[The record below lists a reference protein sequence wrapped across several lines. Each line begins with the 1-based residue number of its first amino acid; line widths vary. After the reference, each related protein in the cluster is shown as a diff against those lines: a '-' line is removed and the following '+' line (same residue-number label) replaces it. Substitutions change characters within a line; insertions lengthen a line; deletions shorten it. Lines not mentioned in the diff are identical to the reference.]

1 MYRLALLLVMTFA
14 IVACDKPPAPAAP
27 AQKITVSFTYQ
38 PQSTL
43 VHVALAK
50 GFFRDEGLEVQ
61 PELRSYGKAALQAV
75 IDGQAD
81 IATAAE
87 TPIMFAIL
95 NGADIRVLANIVASN
110 TNNGIVARRD
120 AGIVN
125 ARDLKGKRIGYA
137 PGTTSDFFLSSLLAA
152 NGIPRTEIREVGLKP
167 DEMLEAIQAK
177 KVDAVSIWNYPLSQI
192 AQALGANGLTIYDKE
207 IYTETFNLVARQ
219 DFIARNPE
227 AIRRYLRALFKAE
240 EFARNSPDEAQRIMV
255 EATRIDPD
263 LIRESWDSFQF
274 RVGLDKVLLITLED
288 ETRWA
293 MSNQLT
299 DRTQMPDYLSYL
311 YFDAL
316 EAVRPDAIRI
326 ER

>member
-1 MYRLALLLVMTFA
+1 MYRLAVLLVLA
-14 IVACDKPPAPAAP
+14 LSIVACQKTPAPAVP

-43 VHVALAK
+43 VHLALAK
-50 GFFRDEGLEVQ
+50 GFFLEEGLEVK
-61 PELRSYGKAALQAV
+61 PEMRTYGKAALQAV

-95 NGADIRVLANIVASN
+95 KGENIRVLANIVASN
-110 TNNGIVARRD
+110 TNNGIMARRD
-120 AGIVN
+120 AGIAS
-125 ARDLKGKRIGYA
+125 ARDLKGKRIGYV
-137 PGTTSDFFLSSLLAA
+137 PGTTSEFFLSSLLAA
-152 NGIPRTEIREVGLKP
+152 NGILRTEIRGVGLKP
-167 DEMLEAIQAK
+167 EEMLEAIQAK
-177 KVDAVSIWNYPLSQI
+177 KVDAVSIWNYPLSEI
-192 AQALGANGLTIYDKE
+192 GHALGTNGLAIYDKE

-219 DFIARNPE
+219 DYVAKNPQ
-227 AIRRYLRALFKAE
+227 AVQRYLRAMFKAE
-240 EFARNSPDEAQRIMV
+240 EFARRAPDEAQRIMT
-255 EATRIDPD
+255 EATKVDPA
-263 LIRESWDSFQF
+263 LIREVWDSFQF
-274 RVGLDKVLLITLED
+274 HVGLDKVLLITLED

-293 MSNQLT
+293 MSNRLT

-316 EAVRPDAIRI
+316 AAVRPETIRV

>member
-1 MYRLALLLVMTFA
+1 MLVLALGIGACQKTPTPA
-14 IVACDKPPAPAAP
+14 IP
-27 AQKITVSFTYQ
+27 AQKITVSFTFQ
-38 PQSTL
+38 PQCTL

-50 GFFRDEGLEVQ
+50 GYFLEEGLEVR
-61 PELRSYGKAALQAV
+61 PEMRTYGKPALQAV

-95 NGADIRVLANIVASN
+95 KGESIRVLANIVASN
-110 TNNGIVARRD
+110 TNNGIMARRD
-120 AGIVN
+120 AGI
-125 ARDLKGKRIGYA
+125 AGAADLKGKRIGYA
-137 PGTTSDFFLSSLLAA
+137 PGTTGDFFLSSVLAA
-152 NGIPRTEIREVGLKP
+152 NGILRTEIQGVGLKP
-167 DEMLEAIQAK
+167 EEMLEAILAK

-192 AQALGANGLTIYDKE
+192 GQALAANGLVIYDKE

-219 DFIARNPE
+219 DFVAKNPQ
-227 AIRRYLRALFKAE
+227 AVQRFLRALFKAE
-240 EFARNSPDEAQRIMV
+240 EFARRAPDEAQRIMAD
-255 EATRIDPD
+255 ATRVD
-263 LIRESWDSFQF
+263 LGLVREAWDSFQF